1 MSSTTMEPRSVPDHQ
16 RKLGVPMQEKVTII
30 GSLIVAVADFLQKS
44 AAIYEQHGEELR
56 SLVLQG
62 RQQVD
67 KLKQDG

>member
-1 MSSTTMEPRSVPDHQ
+1 MEARSAID
-16 RKLGVPMQEKVTII
+16 REYKLGTPIQEQVNVIA
-30 GSLIVAVADFLQKS
+30 SLIVAVADFLQKS

-67 KLKQDG
+67 KLKSDG